1 MANPETEKNIT
12 GLDQAANRKEAE
24 YDLVKSLLEAAE
36 FKTADEN
43 ITEVEIKRGGKFYF
57 AVRVHPI
64 SDEDIRFARK
74 KATVFMP
81 NPENK
86 KLPPVEKDFIST
98 KFKSWVV
105 YLATTEEDQ
114 EKIWGNASVL
124 KKFELQERWESVGT
138 LLTAGEKTKLF
149 NLVLKISGLN
159 DEEYGDEE
167 TFQQGA
173 D

>member
-1 MANPETEKNIT
+1 MANPETEKSIT
-12 GLDQAANRKEAE
+12 NRKEAE

-114 EKIWGNASVL
+114 EKIWVL

-149 NLVLKISGLN
+149 NLVLKISGLD

>member
-1 MANPETEKNIT
+1 MFSGFGI
-12 GLDQAANRKEAE
+12 
-24 YDLVKSLLEAAE
+24 
-36 FKTADEN
+36 KT
-43 ITEVEIKRGGKFYF
+43 
-57 AVRVHPI
+57 
-64 SDEDIRFARK
+64 
-74 KATVFMP
+74 
-81 NPENK
+81 
-86 KLPPVEKDFIST
+86 
-98 KFKSWVV
+98 VV

-149 NLVLKISGLN
+149 NLVLKISGLD

>member
-1 MANPETEKNIT
+1 MANPETEKSIT
-12 GLDQAANRKEAE
+12 GLDQATNRKEAE

-43 ITEVEIKRGGKFYF
+43 ITEVEIKRGGKFYL
-57 AVRVHPI
+57 AVRVHAI

-149 NLVLKISGLN
+149 NLVLKISGLD

>member
-1 MANPETEKNIT
+1 MANPETEKSIT
-12 GLDQAANRKEAE
+12 GLDQATNRKEAE

-43 ITEVEIKRGGKFYF
+43 ITEVEIKRSGKFYF

-64 SDEDIRFARK
+64 SDEDIRFAR
-74 KATVFMP
+74 
-81 NPENK
+81 
-86 KLPPVEKDFIST
+86 
-98 KFKSWVV
+98 
-105 YLATTEEDQ
+105 TEEDQ

-149 NLVLKISGLN
+149 NLVLKISGLD